1 MKHVEK
7 IGGQSRIEEKM
18 EGNISSNGQSNHF
31 GGQYTWHNSYTP
43 GTVFNFPSNGQLLD
57 QKQQEPGGWQQQQP
71 GQLQNL
77 PYSNVSNFQSFGQR
91 PNELYHLC
99 QGQHY
104 QQSILTAN
112 QLQQQSSQISAA
124 FPAQYFQ
131 QQQVTRQ
138 PNTAWNQDQSSYV
151 HQFQLTSQLSIQQQ
165 QHQYNPHEGS
175 NQKFNTNL
183 HPANLYSRSEPYP
196 YFAQQNNVTMA
207 KHQHELPAAVN
218 QSTTEAVINVPNQPL
233 IQPHETLCIERPI
246 ERKIPVNSPNQFQYM
261 PEQLQSNNQHH
272 EKVENDHEYTDFK
285 PEPVL
290 ARQSPRRSPN
300 SRTDPT
306 ATYNESPGATPTSLE
321 PRIIEI
327 TSEEDSV
334 VHITH
339 DDVRNDLCYSEI
351 NEILPLI
358 IEFISRF
365 KRGVIK
371 EVKARIFIMA
381 HRVVQEFQ
389 GQPQLSSD
397 ALKRVKVFLMDTF
410 LPLMASYGI
419 PNNIKNYKPNRILDA
434 YKILLNESTGVMD
447 ETNESEKQ
455 TMKGTPRKVAEEI
468 IEEDAQPMKRRKTD
482 TSADKKE
489 TESSLIPELD
499 RSEDELSNNSVER
512 MENVEPR
519 AKRKRGN
526 QTETS
531 DEDLPPPGRPALQEN
546 EEVEMSRKRKKSTS
560 TSKCSEM

>member
-1 MKHVEK
+1 MKLILK
-7 IGGQSRIEEKM
+7 AP
-18 EGNISSNGQSNHF
+18 SNHD
-31 GGQYTWHNSYTP
+31 GGQYTLHNSYTP
-43 GTVFNFPSNGQLLD
+43 GTVLNFPSNCQLLD
-57 QKQQEPGGWQQQQP
+57 QRQQEQDGWQQQQP

-91 PNELYHLC
+91 PNELYQLC

-112 QLQQQSSQISAA
+112 QLQQQSAQISAT
-124 FPAQYFQ
+124 FPVQYFQ
-131 QQQVTRQ
+131 QQQVTHQ

-151 HQFQLTSQLSIQQQ
+151 HQFQLASQLSLQQQ
-165 QHQYNPHEGS
+165 QNQYNPHEGS
-175 NQKFNTNL
+175 NQQFNTNL
-183 HPANLYSRSEPYP
+183 HAANLHSRPEHNILPYP

-207 KHQHELPAAVN
+207 KTQREQPATLN
-218 QSTTEAVINVPNQPL
+218 QSTTEAVINLSNQLL
-233 IQPHETLCIERPI
+233 IQPQEAFCIQRPI
-246 ERKIPVNSPNQFQYM
+246 DQQNPVNSPNQFQYM
-261 PEQLQSNNQHH
+261 PGQLQSNNQHQ
-272 EKVENDHEYTDFK
+272 EKVENVHEYTDFK

-300 SRTDPT
+300 KSTET
-306 ATYNESPGATPTSLE
+306 IATNNEPPAATSPRVPTSAE
-321 PRIIEI
+321 PQIIEI

-381 HRVVQEFQ
+381 YRVVQDFQ
-389 GQPQLSSD
+389 GQHQLSSD

-419 PNNIKNYKPNRILDA
+419 PINIRNPKPNRILDA
-434 YKILLNESTGVMD
+434 YKILLNESTGIIG
-447 ETNESEKQ
+447 EANESENQ
-455 TMKGTPRKVAEEI
+455 TKKGTVRKVAEEI
-468 IEEDAQPMKRRKTD
+468 DEEDTQPVK
-482 TSADKKE
+482 
-489 TESSLIPELD
+489 
-499 RSEDELSNNSVER
+499 
-512 MENVEPR
+512 
-519 AKRKRGN
+519 
-526 QTETS
+526 
-531 DEDLPPPGRPALQEN
+531 
-546 EEVEMSRKRKKSTS
+546 
-560 TSKCSEM
+560 